1 MADNTHLYGF
11 RWAFGYGGKSMP
23 MPIRK
28 HVATAQD
35 DVDDAAV
42 SCAIYPGDP
51 VKLMSTGGV
60 KIALTTEAVYGIVVG
75 IAPYWD
81 GTRMVR
87 GNKLPN
93 ATTWGTV
100 EERRSYVYVVPAT
113 AGFWEID
120 CDVSA
125 AAYDTKAEYQAFIG
139 ENAEHVVPGGT
150 FTGVAPTDS
159 CDPYLDISTHNTT
172 EGLGWR
178 IEDISQTEHNQDF
191 SGEYVKLIVSV
202 NDSLEATSAATV
214 VVGV

>member
-1 MADNTHLYGF
+1 
-11 RWAFGYGGKSMP
+11 MP
-23 MPIRK
+23 QPVRK
-28 HVATAQD
+28 HVASGQD

-51 VKLMSTGGV
+51 LKLMSTGGV
-60 KIALTTEAVYGIVVG
+60 KIALTTENVWGICVG

-81 GTRMVR
+81 GTRMVF

-113 AGFWEID
+113 AGLWEID

-125 AAYDTKAEYQAFIG
+125 AAYDTKAEYQALIG
-139 ENAEHVVPGGT
+139 ENVEHNVLGGT
-150 FTGVAPTDS
+150 ATGMAPTDS
-159 CDPYLDISTHNTT
+159 CDPQLLITGHATTHN
-172 EGLGWR
+172 LAWR
-178 IEDISQTEHNQDF
+178 IEDISMTEENQDF

-202 NDSLEATSAATV
+202 NESAESRSPTTM